1 MEITA
6 SMRRLI
12 LPKRR
17 RPTDV
22 GIPAEIIADV
32 KQEARLDAGLPSYPS
47 PETEMVTQVKP
58 GDDSTT
64 AAAVVHVSGV
74 EHRYGDRQALA
85 GVRFSVSRGEIFG
98 LLGPNGGGK
107 TTLFRLMATLL
118 PLQTG
123 SITVLGCDVA
133 TQPAAIRSQIGVTF
147 QSPSVDGKLTVGE
160 NLRHQAHLYGLSGRI
175 ATDRIND
182 LLGQFRLEPMAK
194 QRVDTLSG
202 GLKRRVEIAKS
213 LLHSPEL
220 LLLDEPSTGLD
231 PGARHDLWQ
240 YLKRLRQEQQ
250 VTILVTTH
258 LMDEAEHCDRLAI
271 LDHGR
276 LVTLGTPAAL
286 RQTLGGDCLK
296 LNSPDPERLARLVT
310 ERFGLVPMI
319 VDRELRIEHAA
330 GHELL
335 RDLVAAFP
343 DDIQSVVLSKPTLED
358 VFIAQTGHRF
368 WDEELQEAR

>member
-1 MEITA
+1 
-6 SMRRLI
+6 
-12 LPKRR
+12 
-17 RPTDV
+17 
-22 GIPAEIIADV
+22 
-32 KQEARLDAGLPSYPS
+32 
-47 PETEMVTQVKP
+47 MVTQVD
-58 GDDSTT
+58 GGNDSTAELRDT
-64 AAAVVHVSGV
+64 AVQVCDV
-74 EHRYGDRQALA
+74 EHRYGDRQALG
-85 GVRFSVSRGEIFG
+85 GVRFSVHQGEIFG

-107 TTLFRLMATLL
+107 STLFRLMATLL

-133 TQPAAIRSQIGVTF
+133 TQPAAVRSQIGVTF

-160 NLRHQAHLYGLSGRI
+160 NLRHQAHLYGLSGRV
-175 ATDRIND
+175 ATDRID
-182 LLGQFRLEPMAK
+182 CLVEQFRLQALVR

-240 YLKRLRQEQQ
+240 YLERLSHEQQ

-258 LMDEAEHCDRLAI
+258 LMDEAEHCGRLAI
-271 LDHGR
+271 LDRGC

-286 RQTLGGDCLK
+286 RQTVGGDCLK
-296 LNSPDPERLARLVT
+296 VSCPDPEQLARQVT
-310 ERFGLVPMI
+310 EHFGLVPRV

-330 GHELL
+330 GHEFL

-343 DDIQSVVLSKPTLED
+343 DAIQSVVLSKPTLED

-368 WDEELQEAR
+368 WDEVSEEAR